1 MKYKIGDMVIIKKYY
16 DDEKNNFIPMNELKA
31 FEEEVYIIIKNKIP
45 VEIIDVVNGDNIQF
59 PYEIRID
66 KNSTRYLCNEEIEF
80 AKITNWRDRLI

>member
-1 MKYKIGDMVIIKKYY
+1 MTYKIGDMVIIKKYY
-16 DDEKNNFIPMNELKA
+16 DDKKNNFIPMNKLKMY
-31 FEEEVYIIIKNKIP
+31 ESEVYIRIKNKIP
-45 VEIIDVVNGDNIQF
+45 VKIIYIKSDNILF